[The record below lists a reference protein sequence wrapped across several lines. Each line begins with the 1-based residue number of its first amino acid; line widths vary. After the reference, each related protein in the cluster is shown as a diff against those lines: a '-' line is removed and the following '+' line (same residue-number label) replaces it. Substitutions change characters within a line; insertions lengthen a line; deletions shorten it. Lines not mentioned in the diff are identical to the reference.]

1 MRDDDF
7 LDDSAGLVFA
17 PEATDVPDLD
27 PLPPWKVMVV
37 DDDVG
42 VHEATRMA
50 LQKIRF
56 RGRGIEFIDAYSGAE
71 ACRMLGEHDDVAVV
85 FLDVVMETDDAGLR
99 AARQIRDDG
108 HALVRIILRTGHP
121 GYAPEQQVVV
131 DYDIHDYKEKTS
143 LDYNKLFTCLISAL
157 RAYAD
162 LQRIEQH
169 RRGLLSVLE
178 AVSWFDFRALQR
190 YLSRML
196 AELSGIAGVEV
207 DDLVLAMRSRK
218 RFEAAAAGG
227 GDLPF
232 VRLVDCIAGQQLSA
246 DENRF
251 IADSFDAG
259 ECRCGTTGST
269 FHVSAFGIEL
279 VIFSR
284 DPGALPRADAVMLEL
299 FLNKVAQALD
309 NHGTFSTIL
318 SERDSLMRAFVMLGE
333 RWGGHDTREVA
344 RIQNL
349 TRLTAERLQVRMD
362 FPEEIDDWFV
372 YSIAT
377 ASSLHDLG
385 LTEVPH
391 RLFESPTALTAE
403 ERSIV
408 REHVNAGVRMLHER
422 LAGLIDSRLYTMAEA
437 VVRQHHERH
446 DGSGYPEG
454 IGGDRIAVAARIV
467 SVVDTYVAMTS
478 DRAYRRAHSQFETL
492 QYIRQGRGSLF
503 DPRVADA
510 FLEALDEA
518 G

>member
-1 MRDDDF
+1 
-7 LDDSAGLVFA
+7 
-17 PEATDVPDLD
+17 
-27 PLPPWKVMVV
+27 
-37 DDDVG
+37 
-42 VHEATRMA
+42 
-50 LQKIRF
+50 
-56 RGRGIEFIDAYSGAE
+56 
-71 ACRMLGEHDDVAVV
+71 
-85 FLDVVMETDDAGLR
+85 
-99 AARQIRDDG
+99 
-108 HALVRIILRTGHP
+108 
-121 GYAPEQQVVV
+121 VV

-157 RAYAD
+157 RAYSD

-178 AVSWFDFRALQR
+178 AVSWFDFRSLQR

-207 DDLVLAMRSRK
+207 EDLVLAMRSRK
-218 RFEAAAAGG
+218 LFAAAGG
-227 GDLPF
+227 GAGDQPF
-232 VRLVDCIAGQQLSA
+232 VRLVDCIAGQPLTA
-246 DENRF
+246 AENRF

-259 ECRCGTTGST
+259 ECRSGEAGST
-269 FHVSAFGIEL
+269 FHVSAYGIEL

-318 SERDSLMRAFVMLGE
+318 SERDSLMRSFVMLGE
-333 RWGGHDTREVA
+333 RWGGHDTQEVA
-344 RIQNL
+344 QIQRL
-349 TRLTAERLQVRMD
+349 SRLTAERLQTRLD
-362 FPEEIDDWFV
+362 FPGEIDDWFV

-391 RLFESPTALTAE
+391 RLFESRAPLTPE
-403 ERSIV
+403 ERETIRS
-408 REHVNAGVRMLHER
+408 HVAAGVRMLRER
-422 LAGLIDSRLYTMAEA
+422 LAGLIDSRLYAMAEA

-454 IGGDRIAVAARIV
+454 IGGEGIALAARIV
-467 SVVDTYVAMTS
+467 GVADTYVAMCS
-478 DRAYRRAHSQFETL
+478 DRPHRRAHSRAETL
-492 QYIRQGRGSLF
+492 HFIRQGRGSLF
-503 DPRVADA
+503 DPRIADA